1 MKRGKGLRRER
12 QSTMFTVEFESDA
25 SVITTLDQ
33 ENMFEDV
40 EMIVADNG
48 IVYMRQY
55 DEKMDDYQ
63 MLFMSLQQFTD
74 IIASYRSPEGMYK
87 IMNRKKP

>member
-1 MKRGKGLRRER
+1 
-12 QSTMFTVEFESDA
+12 MFTVEFESDA

-33 ENMFEDV
+33 EAFFEDV
-40 EMIVADNG
+40 EMIVANNG
-48 IVYMRQY
+48 VVYMRQY

-74 IIASYRSPEGMYK
+74 IVASYNSPEGMYK
-87 IMNRKKP
+87 IIDRNKP

>member
-1 MKRGKGLRRER
+1 
-12 QSTMFTVEFESDA
+12 
-25 SVITTLDQ
+25 
-33 ENMFEDV
+33 
-40 EMIVADNG
+40 
-48 IVYMRQY
+48 MRQY

>member
-1 MKRGKGLRRER
+1 
-12 QSTMFTVEFESDA
+12 MFTVEFESDA

-74 IIASYRSPEGMYK
+74 IIASYRSPEGSQAAF
-87 IMNRKKP
+87 IRSHCVV

>member
-1 MKRGKGLRRER
+1 
-12 QSTMFTVEFESDA
+12 MFTVEFESDA

-33 ENMFEDV
+33 ADFFEDV
-40 EMIVADNG
+40 ETIVAANG

-74 IIASYRSPEGMYK
+74 IIASYNSPEGMYK
-87 IMNRKKP
+87 IVDRNKT

>member
-1 MKRGKGLRRER
+1 
-12 QSTMFTVEFESDA
+12 MFTVEFESDA

-33 ENMFEDV
+33 ADFFEDV
-40 EMIVADNG
+40 ETIVAAND

-74 IIASYRSPEGMYK
+74 IIASYNSPEGMYK
-87 IMNRKKP
+87 IVDRNKT

>member
-1 MKRGKGLRRER
+1 
-12 QSTMFTVEFESDA
+12 MFTVEFESDA

-40 EMIVADNG
+40 EMIIADNG

-63 MLFMSLQQFTD
+63 MLFMSLQQFED
-74 IIASYRSPEGMYK
+74 IMASYHSPEGMFK
-87 IMNRKKP
+87 IMNRNKP